1 MIYLVPQ
8 TPPVPI
14 HFGGLNIEK
23 MTENQKILLFL
34 SFKGI
39 SLFNFAENVMFR
51 SLEIISII
59 DFMKNCDNGLP
70 STSKFILKTRFLA
83 ILGHAASRMV
93 SQYDNISSKLC

>member
-1 MIYLVPQ
+1 MPQ

-14 HFGGLNIEK
+14 HFWGLNIEK

-34 SFKGI
+34 NFKGI

-70 STSKFILKTRFLA
+70 STSKFILKNA
-83 ILGHAASRMV
+83 IFGHFGDMLHLGW
-93 SQYDNISSKLC
+93 